1 MKINIKKANIKD
13 SFSLFQLR
21 NEEKARKN
29 SINTKPIKLR
39 DHNSWIKKKLSNEK
53 NVFLTIKKKSEIIG
67 SIRYEIKNIFTH
79 VSINIKKQF
88 RNLGYGST
96 LLKKSEKFLK
106 KNLLIIS
113 TIKKG
118 NKKSIKIFKKNKY
131 MLLSKKKNYI
141 LIKLFKYN
149 I

>member
-53 NVFLTIKKKSEIIG
+53 NIFLTIKKRSEIIG
-67 SIRYEIKNIFTH
+67 SIRYETKNIFTH
-79 VSINIKKQF
+79 ISINIKKQF

-113 TIKKG
+113 TIKKE
-118 NKKSIKIFKKNKY
+118 IKN
-131 MLLSKKKNYI
+131 L
-141 LIKLFKYN
+141 
-149 I
+149 